1 MQKIISGKDNNNI
14 WSQQTL
20 PQRINKMSIIIKE
33 IPAQK
38 KQLQKF
44 VDFGISLYKDNNCFV
59 PPLVMDELNTLTSS
73 NPAFDFCESVYFMAF
88 DEATGKPMGRIAGII
103 NNVTNEK
110 YNERHVRFGFID
122 FIDDKAVSKALIE
135 AVENWGRKKGM
146 NAIVGPLGF
155 TDMDPEGML
164 IEGFDQ
170 IGTMA
175 TIYNYPYY
183 QSHIESL
190 GFEKEIDWVEF
201 KINVPDSIPE
211 KMSRIADIIRKKYNL
226 STPKYTNS
234 KKLVADYG
242 EAIFKLINEAYDPLY
257 GYSPLTQ
264 KQIKHY
270 INMYLPIL
278 RLENVCLITE
288 ESGELVGVGIT
299 LPSMSRALQKSRGKL
314 FPFGW
319 WHLLK
324 ALRGKNNVID
334 LMLVAIK
341 PEYQSK
347 GVNALLFA
355 DLIPAFI
362 KNGYDYAESNP
373 ELEVNQK
380 VQSQWQYFDTTQHK
394 RRRAYKKS
402 L

>member
-1 MQKIISGKDNNNI
+1 MA
-14 WSQQTL
+14 
-20 PQRINKMSIIIKE
+20 IIIKE
-33 IPAQK
+33 IPAK
-38 KQLQKF
+38 KKELKKF
-44 VDFGISLYKDNNCFV
+44 VDFSINLYKNNEYYV
-59 PPLVMDELNTLTSS
+59 PSLVLDELNTLTPEG
-73 NPAFDFCESVYFMAF
+73 NPAFEFCESKYFMAY
-88 DEATGKPMGRIAGII
+88 DDTTGKPVGRIAGII
-103 NNVTNEK
+103 NNVTNKK
-110 YNERHVRFGFID
+110 YNERHVRFGFVD
-122 FIDDKAVSKALIE
+122 FIDNEEVSKALIG
-135 AVENWGRKKGM
+135 AVEQWGREKGM
-146 NAIVGPLGF
+146 DTIVGPLGF

-164 IEGFDQ
+164 IEGYDQ

-183 QSHIESL
+183 PQHIEKL

-201 KINVPDSIPE
+201 KIMIPDGIPE
-211 KMSRIADIIRKKYNL
+211 KMSRIADIIRKKYKLN
-226 STPKYTNS
+226 TPKYTSAN
-234 KKLVADYG
+234 KLVKDYG

-264 KQIKHY
+264 KQIDHY
-270 INMYLPIL
+270 IKMYLPIL

-288 ESGELVGVGIT
+288 ESGELIGVGIT
-299 LPSMSRALQKSRGKL
+299 LPSMSKALQKSRGKL

-319 WHLLK
+319 WHMLK
-324 ALRGKNNVID
+324 ALRGKNDVID
-334 LMLVAIK
+334 LMLVAVK

-362 KNGYDYAESNP
+362 GNGYVYAESNP
-373 ELEVNQK
+373 ELEVNEK

-394 RRRAYKKS
+394 RRRAFKKA

>member
-1 MQKIISGKDNNNI
+1 MAI
-14 WSQQTL
+14 T
-20 PQRINKMSIIIKE
+20 IKE
-33 IPAQK
+33 IPAK
-38 KQLQKF
+38 KKELGKF
-44 VDFGISLYKDNNCFV
+44 VDFSINLYKDNEYYV
-59 PPLVMDELNTLTSS
+59 PSLVLDELGTLTPEG
-73 NPAFDFCESVYFMAF
+73 NPAFEFCESKYFMAYD
-88 DEATGKPMGRIAGII
+88 DETGKPVGRIAGII
-103 NNVTNEK
+103 NKVTNEK

-122 FIDDKAVSKALIE
+122 FIDNEEVSKALID
-135 AVENWGRKKGM
+135 AVSQWGREKGM
-146 NAIVGPLGF
+146 DTIVGPLGF

-164 IEGFDQ
+164 VDGYDQ

-183 QSHIESL
+183 PQHIEKL

-201 KINVPDSIPE
+201 KIMIPE
-211 KMSRIADIIRKKYNL
+211 GIPDKMSRIADIIRRKYNL
-226 STPKYTNS
+226 KTPKYTNAN
-234 KKLVADYG
+234 KLVKDYG

-264 KQIKHY
+264 KQIDHY
-270 INMYLPIL
+270 IKMYLPIL

-288 ESGELVGVGIT
+288 DDGTLIGVGIT
-299 LPSMSRALQKSRGKL
+299 LPSMSKALQKSRGKL

-319 WHLLK
+319 WHMLK
-324 ALRGKNNVID
+324 ALRGKNNVVD

-362 KNGYDYAESNP
+362 NNKYEYAESNP

-394 RRRAYKKS
+394 RRRAYKKP